1 MTQQRHDYL
10 RSLRKNRNDK
20 RPVVFLDETW
30 LSIHTGSHYDFS
42 KVEVNVDSR
51 EPTVTIKYLTCA
63 RV

>member
-30 LSIHTGSHYDFS
+30 LSIHTGSYCDFS
-42 KVEVNVDSR
+42 KVEVNVDSL
-51 EPTVTIKYLTCA
+51 EPTITTYY
-63 RV
+63 